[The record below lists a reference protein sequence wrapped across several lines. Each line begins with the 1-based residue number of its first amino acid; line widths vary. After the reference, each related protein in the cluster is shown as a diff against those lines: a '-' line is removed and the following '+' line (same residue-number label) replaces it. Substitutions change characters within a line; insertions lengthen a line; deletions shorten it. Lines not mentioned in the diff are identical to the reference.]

1 MTSIG
6 HRLASLSSHLSGNS
20 ESKMKI
26 VVCRDLGPD
35 VMPLLR
41 SRPELEIVVWP
52 HDRPS
57 ERKWLLDNINGATG
71 LVVVF
76 GEAVTPELLEA
87 AGPNLRVVS
96 TMSVG
101 YEHINLAAVAARGI
115 KVGYTPDVLTDAG
128 MFEEPVNIELCET
141 MSLVQSG
148 HWPMHSWSPFG
159 FCGPQLSSDGTTKPR
174 TIGFLGFGRI
184 AQATLAR
191 LIPFGVKRVIYTGS
205 PSSPPTHERDQAL
218 VKEHKLDSLLRVD
231 IAELAKESDVLFVL
245 APGGP
250 KTRHIVNEEV
260 LRKMKKTAILVNA
273 SRGTLV
279 DSDALAKALREKWI
293 WGAGIDVVEGE
304 PQVGID
310 HCLVK
315 EPRLL
320 SVGFFGLYQKNDT
333 KNAMAPQ
340 SNNDTDSEI
349 LSALKAKYEYQSS
362 SPTKS
367 SGSRASTRSSPYA
380 GSPRR
385 SSRIVKK
392 EEHSAVVQEL
402 VNEESSEQETA
413 VAGPSKSSRLLK
425 KKRRQGK
432 RGYAPPETYAHLSN
446 LTDCLKF
453 ELDVVFCGINPG
465 RLSAQVGHHFAN
477 PNNHFWKA
485 LAASGFTSK
494 RIPPHEDVTLP
505 DLFNI
510 GLTDLVERPTSG
522 ESELSA
528 AEKAESVLSLLS
540 KIAHFRPRIVAFVGL
555 GIAKVVELGVLKLN
569 NSMPSNKGF
578 KLAPGLQDFKLV
590 YADAQEQSVGET
602 LFYAMPSSSGAVSQ
616 YQLPDKVKIMED
628 VRDVLEK
635 VKARTLDTSNKNSI
649 TPEQLPDFVP
659 VL

>member
-1 MTSIG
+1 MTSVG

-20 ESKMKI
+20 ESQMKI

-41 SRPELEIVVWP
+41 SRSELEIVVWP

-71 LVVVF
+71 LIVVF

-101 YEHINLAAVAARGI
+101 YEHIDLAAVAARGI
-115 KVGYTPDVLTDAG
+115 KVGYTPDVLTDAVADLSIMLALMASRNAG
-128 MFEEPVNIELCET
+128 ET

-148 HWPMHSWSPFG
+148 HWPLHSWSPFG

-218 VKEHKLDSLLRVD
+218 AKEYKLDSLLRVD

-304 PQVGID
+304 PKVGID

-315 EPRLL
+315 ESRCVVLPHIGSATLETRL
-320 SVGFFGLYQKNDT
+320 
-333 KNAMAPQ
+333 AMA
-340 SNNDTDSEI
+340 T
-349 LSALKAKYEYQSS
+349 
-362 SPTKS
+362 
-367 SGSRASTRSSPYA
+367 
-380 GSPRR
+380 
-385 SSRIVKK
+385 
-392 EEHSAVVQEL
+392 
-402 VNEESSEQETA
+402 
-413 VAGPSKSSRLLK
+413 
-425 KKRRQGK
+425 
-432 RGYAPPETYAHLSN
+432 
-446 LTDCLKF
+446 
-453 ELDVVFCGINPG
+453 
-465 RLSAQVGHHFAN
+465 
-477 PNNHFWKA
+477 
-485 LAASGFTSK
+485 LAAKNVLAGVFGE
-494 RIPPHEDVTLP
+494 PLP
-505 DLFNI
+505 
-510 GLTDLVERPTSG
+510 
-522 ESELSA
+522 SELN
-528 AEKAESVLSLLS
+528 
-540 KIAHFRPRIVAFVGL
+540 
-555 GIAKVVELGVLKLN
+555 LK
-569 NSMPSNKGF
+569 S
-578 KLAPGLQDFKLV
+578 
-590 YADAQEQSVGET
+590 
-602 LFYAMPSSSGAVSQ
+602 
-616 YQLPDKVKIMED
+616 
-628 VRDVLEK
+628 
-635 VKARTLDTSNKNSI
+635 
-649 TPEQLPDFVP
+649 
-659 VL
+659 

>member
-87 AGPNLRVVS
+87 VADLSVMLALMASRNAG
-96 TMSVG
+96 
-101 YEHINLAAVAARGI
+101 
-115 KVGYTPDVLTDAG
+115 
-128 MFEEPVNIELCET
+128 ET
-141 MSLVQSG
+141 MFLVQSG

-191 LIPFGVKRVIYTGS
+191 LIPFGVKRVIYAGS

-315 EPRLL
+315 EPRRTI
-320 SVGFFGLYQKNDT
+320 QKM
-333 KNAMAPQ
+333 AMEPQ

-367 SGSRASTRSSPYA
+367 SGSRSSPYA

-392 EEHSAVVQEL
+392 EEHSTVVHEL
-402 VNEESSEQETA
+402 VNEEESEQATA
-413 VAGPSKSSRLLK
+413 VAGPSKSSRLPK

-494 RIPPHEDVTLP
+494 RIPPHEDMTLP

-555 GIAKVVELGVLKLN
+555 GIAKVLN

-578 KLAPGLQDFKLV
+578 KLAPGLQNFKLV
-590 YADAQEQSVGET
+590 YTDSQEQSVGET

-616 YQLPDKVKIMED
+616 YQLADKVKIMED